1 MNVQQIISEL
11 DKVEHP
17 YINYSLIKLGIVAD
31 IKITDNKIS
40 VVFAF
45 PFPDIP
51 IADILTDSI
60 EKTVR
65 SLGFGFSQKI
75 RIMNEVEKTRFIQL
89 EEEGWKNK

>member
-1 MNVQQIISEL
+1 MNLQEIISEL
-11 DKVEHP
+11 DKIEHP
-17 YINYSLIKLGIVAD
+17 YINYSLIKLGIISD
-31 IKITDNKIS
+31 IKLTNNKVS

-51 IADILTDSI
+51 IADILTESI

-75 RIMNEVEKTRFIQL
+75 RIMNEVEKTRFMQL
-89 EEEGWKNK
+89 EEEGWKDK